1 MLIEVNFVGVNAM
14 LMPCHNRHWRGSTLH
29 ARHAQS
35 NFASVNVC
43 FQPSITVTQSKN
55 HCFAA
60 ISIVE
65 PRAFIPEFQHLEPI
79 ISKISLVCRDQC
91 LEVKRGVAGM
101 KEGPKRE
108 SLHGYL

>member
-1 MLIEVNFVGVNAM
+1 MIVFNQAL
-14 LMPCHNRHWRGSTLH
+14 LLHN
-29 ARHAQS
+29 
-35 NFASVNVC
+35 
-43 FQPSITVTQSKN
+43 SKN

-79 ISKISLVCRDQC
+79 ISKISLLCRDQC

-101 KEGPKRE
+101 NEGPKRE